1 MTVAAERLAIPLC
14 TCGLTASRASIATI
28 VAGVTQNP
36 LPGAMAK
43 KRPPETNRYPASAGR
58 LGRAVRAVLRGAI
71 QFYRYALSPW
81 MAPRCRHLPTCSEY
95 CLEAVDKHGAW
106 RGIWL
111 TLKRLA
117 RCHPWGTAG
126 YDPVP

>member
-14 TCGLTASRASIATI
+14 TYGLTASQASIATI
-28 VAGVTQNP
+28 VAGVTLNP
-36 LPGAMAK
+36 LPRAMAK
-43 KRPPETNRYPASAGR
+43 KLLPETDRFPAPAGR
-58 LGRAVRAVLRGAI
+58 LGRAFRAILRGAI
-71 QFYRYALSPW
+71 QVYRYALSPW
-81 MAPRCRHLPTCSEY
+81 IAPRCRHLPTCSEY
-95 CLEAVDKHGAW
+95 CLEAVDKHGVGL
-106 RGIWL
+106 GIWL

>member
-1 MTVAAERLAIPLC
+1 MTVAAARLGIPWC
-14 TCGLTASRASIATI
+14 IYGLTASPASIATI
-28 VAGVTQNP
+28 AAGATSNLTRSAVVHK
-36 LPGAMAK
+36 L
-43 KRPPETNRYPASAGR
+43 PPEQGRSPANW
-58 LGRAVRAVLRGAI
+58 LGHAARGALRGVI
-71 QFYRYALSPW
+71 QIYRYALSPW
-81 MAPRCRHLPTCSEY
+81 LAPRCRHLPTCSEY
-95 CLEAVDKHGAW
+95 CLEAVDKHGVA